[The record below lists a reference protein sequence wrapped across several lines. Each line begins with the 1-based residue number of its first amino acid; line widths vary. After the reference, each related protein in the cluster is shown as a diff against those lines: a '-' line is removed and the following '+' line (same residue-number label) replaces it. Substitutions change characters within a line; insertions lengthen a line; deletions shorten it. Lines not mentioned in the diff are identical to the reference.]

1 MDKAS
6 VYGTGDSRFES
17 WQGHFCD
24 FVLAAVL
31 SAVPNRGLECGWC
44 SYGAICI
51 EYSNVGMF
59 WAAIENT
66 TKNLRPFSW
75 VRTDADQMLPWCNG

>member
-6 VYGTGDSRFES
+6 VYGTGDSRFEF

-31 SAVPNRGLECGWC
+31 SAVPNRGLEFGWY

-51 EYSNVGMF
+51 FKCGYVLGCDRKHDKKPK
-59 WAAIENT
+59 T
-66 TKNLRPFSW
+66 R
-75 VRTDADQMLPWCNG
+75 